1 VSTEHDNTLAWI
13 ERQDWPDA
21 VKREARTILADR
33 RSRGLHPLTGGAWVA
48 FANGRG
54 LTLRYSWQGEVN
66 DA

>member
-13 ERQDWPDA
+13 ARQRWPED
-21 VKREARTILADR
+21 VKAEARTILADR
-33 RSRGLHPLTGGAWVA
+33 RRLGLYPLTGGAWVA